1 MILCILKRCRRSSQ
15 QLFRHNASLLEVMKD
30 RQWIELAITQ
40 PGRSLSVHIHVTS
53 LN

>member
-1 MILCILKRCRRSSQ
+1 MILSIVKGCRSSSQ
-15 QLFRHNASLLEVMKD
+15 RLFSCTASFLEVMKD
-30 RQWIELAITQ
+30 RLWIQLAITQ